1 VGLCSRPKAAEKFGR
16 RNVALEP
23 LDFAKAPPRGPRE
36 KALGLVFLPR
46 TIDKMRAN
54 LPGGNL
60 NGYLVEYP
68 RGLSAF
74 LLKRVG
80 VDLAALQ
87 AVVASAADEAE
98 VLTWFERHA
107 DLSDVAGI
115 NAKLESLSLERLT
128 DEDRA
133 MVHRVHPSV
142 VGQTGIT
149 TFFDMFEF
157 DDARVS
163 APGRR

>member
-1 VGLCSRPKAAEKFGR
+1 
-16 RNVALEP
+16 LEP
-23 LDFAKAPPRGPRE
+23 LDLTKAPPRGARE
-36 KALGLVFLPR
+36 TALGLMFLPR

-60 NGYLVEYP
+60 NGYLVEYS

-74 LLKRVG
+74 VLKRVG

-87 AVVASAADEAE
+87 AVVASAASEEE
-98 VLTWFERHA
+98 VLAWFERHA

-133 MVHRVHPSV
+133 MVHRVHPSI
-142 VGQTGIT
+142 VGQPGIS
-149 TFFDMFEF
+149 TFFEMFEF
-157 DDARVS
+157 DDARVGAS
-163 APGRR
+163 GAG